1 MADAFFGGLVN
12 TFTAPA
18 RMVGIPIPT
27 IGGGGGGGGAPAA
40 PPPPLMAAVAAAA
53 LQNHPDVT
61 AQESAEL
68 QQILIAGFAGI
79 ALLLLLRD

>member
-1 MADAFFGGLVN
+1 MCSLCRMADAFFGGLVN

-40 PPPPLMAAVAAAA
+40 PPPPPVS
-53 LQNHPDVT
+53 HPDVT

>member
-40 PPPPLMAAVAAAA
+40 HPPPPVP
-53 LQNHPDVT
+53 HPDVT

>member
-18 RMVGIPIPT
+18 RMVGIPIPS
-27 IGGGGGGGGAPAA
+27 IGGGGGAPAA
-40 PPPPLMAAVAAAA
+40 SPA
-53 LQNHPDVT
+53 LPVSHPDVT

>member
-27 IGGGGGGGGAPAA
+27 IGGGGGGGGGA
-40 PPPPLMAAVAAAA
+40 PPPPLAPSPDVAA
-53 LQNHPDVT
+53 H
-61 AQESAEL
+61 ESAEL